1 MKDRIYLALA
11 FIGFIVIA
19 IVTVKN
25 YDISQD
31 DKEFGVD
38 TYYIPQEVK
47 SRTDSSVELYQ
58 QMVGNRKLTCP
69 QPDMI
74 KTTSPTHNLATL
86 YGNSFENEYAAK
98 TIFVTMDTTGST
110 TANLSDKSTVLGD
123 AGVVQVDTART
134 ASSFRL
140 GDLWS
145 IEDGAYVELIA
156 PFNFL
161 FGNVNTTDGST
172 IVIINNRNNCKITFT
187 NVANWY
193 CAGAVGTTQVT
204 TNGTGDGATSW
215 EDHVNNH
222 HTIIGATSNAKVSGG
237 SAKDVIG
244 YATSETIVTIER
256 YKDNAWGTI
265 SFLDFMT
272 TERRK

>member
-25 YDISQD
+25 YDVSQD
-31 DKEFGVD
+31 EKEFGVD

-47 SRTDSSVELYQ
+47 SRTDNSVELYQ

-69 QPDMI
+69 QPDMT
-74 KTTSPTHNLATL
+74 KTTSSTHNLSTL

-98 TIFVTMDTTGST
+98 TIFVTMDVTGST
-110 TANLSDKSTVLGD
+110 SSNLTDKSMVLAD
-123 AGVVQVDTART
+123 MGVVQIDPART

-140 GDLWS
+140 GDLWDIS
-145 IEDGAYVELIA
+145 DGTYVELIA

-161 FGNVNTTDGST
+161 FGNVNTTSGT
-172 IVIINNRNNCKITFT
+172 EIVICNNRNNCKITFT

-193 CAGAVGTTQVT
+193 CAGTVGTTQVT
-204 TNGTGDGATSW
+204 TNGTGEDATAW
-215 EDHVNNH
+215 VDHINNH
-222 HTIIGATSNAKVSGG
+222 HTIVGATSNAKVSGG
-237 SAKDVIG
+237 STKDVIG
-244 YATSETIVTIER
+244 YASADTIVTIER
-256 YKDNAWGTI
+256 YQDNAWTTI
-265 SFLDFMT
+265 SFLDFVT